1 MLIYK
6 TATQR
11 CGYELGTKMANKA
24 CYKRRIG
31 VCNAGELSS
40 VANL

>member
-6 TATQR
+6 KATR
-11 CGYELGTKMANKA
+11 CGYELGTKMASKA
-24 CYKRRIG
+24 CYKQHIG
-31 VCNAGELSS
+31 VCVAGELSS